1 MINVKAVWKEESR
14 EWNPNFRRSLLS
26 REKDLWNQISAE
38 WKQPTSNTENDYYK
52 WKHTVGGLFTVKSMK
67 KNTHASTPQSSF
79 LRCWLS
85 LVQHLP
91 KKCIIFM
98 WTILN
103 KGLDTGDKCQIR
115 SPKTMLSPN
124 WCILCKMNNESVEH
138 IFIHYPF
145 SKFL

>member
-67 KNTHASTPQSSF
+67 KKYSRQHPPVLLPSM
-79 LRCWLS
+79 
-85 LVQHLP
+85 LVISGPTSAKEVYHIYVDHSEQR
-91 KKCIIFM
+91 IGYWRQM
-98 WTILN
+98 
-103 KGLDTGDKCQIR
+103 
-115 SPKTMLSPN
+115 PN
-124 WCILCKMNNESVEH
+124 PIT
-138 IFIHYPF
+138 
-145 SKFL
+145 